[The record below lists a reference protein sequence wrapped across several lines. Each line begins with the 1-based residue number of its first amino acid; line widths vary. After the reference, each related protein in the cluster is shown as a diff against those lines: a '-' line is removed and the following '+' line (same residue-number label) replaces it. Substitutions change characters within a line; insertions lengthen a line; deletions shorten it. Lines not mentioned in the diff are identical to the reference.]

1 MIGRIF
7 ASIMIV
13 SAPIMIEAK
22 ALDMRQILTLKTVKN
37 VALRYPNKK
46 GQTFEDTMM
55 AICMAETSGGKVNY
69 GDKQLL
75 KKGIKKGSYGVMQVR
90 LETARFVAKSF
101 HLLDVKMMS
110 DTQLIEKM
118 MHESPFNAKI
128 ATLYI
133 VWLSEHSKS
142 YFEMVS
148 RYNGGKINHPYFNKI
163 QHYLKLLKSYNL

>member
-1 MIGRIF
+1 
-7 ASIMIV
+7 MIV
-13 SAPIMIEAK
+13 LTPIMIEAS

-37 VALRYPNKK
+37 IALQYPNKK
-46 GQTFEDTMM
+46 GETFEETMM
-55 AICMAETSGGKVNY
+55 AICMAETSGGKINY

-90 LETARFVAKSF
+90 LGTARFVAKSF
-101 HLLDVKMMS
+101 KLLDVQMMS
-110 DTQLIEKM
+110 DVTLIKKM
-118 MHESPFNAKI
+118 MHESAFNAKI

-148 RYNGGKINHPYFNKI
+148 RYNGGKVNHPYFNKI
-163 QHYLKLLKSYNL
+163 KKFKAFLKRYKL